1 VRRDEAGDRRDLAAS
16 ESLKTIEK
24 QRILPLFLFGRPRG
38 WLELPL
44 PCVYKRIAL
53 FRALMVSYI
62 VISLYE
68 RGLIMRRITA
78 VLCAAFMLAL
88 MLAGC
93 GAKQETVFIGGVDD
107 LVGKKIGVQEGT
119 TGDIYAGDIEKAELS
134 RYKKAVDAAIDLKN
148 GKVDAVILDEQPAKR
163 IVENNPD
170 LAIIDEDF
178 TQEDYAIGVRKEDTE
193 LLASINAT
201 LKRIKEDGK
210 FQSFL
215 DAYIPESGEPTVLP
229 ERPATNFKD
238 TIVMGTNAEFEP
250 FEYKENG
257 KIVGFDVEIANE
269 IAADLGKNLKIED
282 MNFDSLINALTSGK
296 IDMILAGYT
305 ALDERKKSIAFSDS
319 YYTST
324 QVIIVRKTS
333 MQTPAQTPAQ

>member
-1 VRRDEAGDRRDLAAS
+1 
-16 ESLKTIEK
+16 
-24 QRILPLFLFGRPRG
+24 
-38 WLELPL
+38 
-44 PCVYKRIAL
+44 
-53 FRALMVSYI
+53 
-62 VISLYE
+62 
-68 RGLIMRRITA
+68 MRRITA
-78 VLCAAFMLAL
+78 AVCAVFMLAML
-88 MLAGC
+88 LAGC
-93 GAKQETVFIGGVDD
+93 GARQETVFIGGKDD

-119 TGDIYAGDIEKAELS
+119 TGDIYASDVEKAEIS

-163 IVENNPD
+163 IVANNPE
-170 LAIIDEDF
+170 LAIINEDF
-178 TQEDYAIGVRKEDTE
+178 IEEDYAIGVRKEDTE

-229 ERPATNFKD
+229 ERPATSFSED
-238 TIVMGTNAEFEP
+238 IVMGTNAEFEP
-250 FEYKENG
+250 LEYKENG
-257 KIVGFDVEIANE
+257 KIVGLDVEIANE
-269 IAADLGKNLKIED
+269 IAADLDKNLKIED
-282 MNFDSLINALTSGK
+282 MNFDSLIPALTSGK

-305 ALDERKKSIAFSDS
+305 ALEERKKSISFSDS

-333 MQTPAQTPAQ
+333 MQTPAQSPAQ